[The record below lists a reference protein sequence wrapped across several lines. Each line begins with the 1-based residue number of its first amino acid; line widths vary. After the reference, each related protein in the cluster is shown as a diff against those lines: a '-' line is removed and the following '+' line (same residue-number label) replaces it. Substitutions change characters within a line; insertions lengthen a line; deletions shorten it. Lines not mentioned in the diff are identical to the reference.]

1 MRFPVTLLLACFLL
15 SGPALAQT
23 FESGHSARASGGD
36 FGVQTLA
43 LINAYRSRNGLAPLV
58 QHPVLQK
65 LARQHS
71 RYQASRRRLGHDG
84 YRQRSAKAAA
94 AGLTRRCAENA
105 GRNYRSA
112 EQLFTGWRRSSGHNR
127 NLLRPNLRYA
137 GVSVVGDYSTFFAC
151 G

>member
-1 MRFPVTLLLACFLL
+1 LRFPVTVLLACLLL
-15 SGPALAQT
+15 SSPALAQT
-23 FESGHSARASGGD
+23 LASRQSARAPGGD
-36 FGVQTLA
+36 FGTRTLA
-43 LINAYRSRNGLAPLV
+43 MINAHRSRHGLAPLV
-58 QHPVLQK
+58 QHSLLQE

-71 RYQASRRRLGHDG
+71 QYQASRRRLGPDG
-84 YRQRSAKAAA
+84 YRQRAAKAAA

-105 GRNYRSA
+105 GRNYRSP